1 MLLKKVLSYMK
12 NNPSVNIHIEGHT
25 DNVGE
30 KDHNLI
36 LSENRA
42 KEVFYYLKDSGIS
55 SKRLS
60 FKGYGES
67 NPIESNNTE
76 LGRFKNRR
84 TSFSIVE

>member
-1 MLLKKVLSYMK
+1 MNCNITCLIPLTNVLLQTQ
-12 NNPSVNIHIEGHT
+12 IE
-25 DNVGE
+25 DLN
-30 KDHNLI
+30 

-42 KEVFYYLKDSGIS
+42 KEVFYYLKDKGIPS
-55 SKRLS
+55 ERLS

-76 LGRFKNRR
+76 LGRSKNRR